1 MLKHA
6 PWIRVGRDILV
17 EYEQCILEGREVEQ
31 YKKAVQALAD
41 LPETEMF
48 AAEDAITELCAK
60 MANSP
65 IRADYP
71 YVEPSTLPEILAE
84 SPSAV
89 NAPVLPAAPEG
100 DELLEKL
107 SGAWIGRIA
116 GCLLGKPVEGWR
128 TNLLHPVLKATDN
141 YPMHKYIM
149 AKEFSDELVK
159 EYNLYRDG
167 CFADNV
173 HGAAPID
180 DDTNYTTFALK
191 LVSRYGRDFKPDDV
205 LEAWLAWIPM
215 LACCTAERV
224 AYRNAAMGLWAPE
237 TATHK
242 NPYREWIGAQI
253 RGDFFG
259 YINPGNPA
267 AAAEMAFRDASISH
281 VKNGIYGE
289 MYIAAMIAAAAV
301 TTDIR
306 AIIDA
311 GLAYVPAKSRLTED
325 VKKIIALYDDGKTAE
340 EIMEAIHAQYN
351 EHSANDWCYT
361 NSNAMIVT
369 MALLCGGGDFGK
381 SICLAV
387 QPGFDTDCNGATVG
401 SIVGIMNGEKS
412 IDPYWYAPFEKRL
425 HTSISGYNL
434 VEVDDLAKK
443 TAALVK

>member
-31 YKKAVQALAD
+31 YKKAAEALAD

-48 AAEDAITELCAK
+48 AAEEAITELCAK

-100 DELLEKL
+100 DALLEKL

-173 HGAAPID
+173 HYAAPID

-191 LVSRYGRDFKPDDV
+191 LVTRYGRDFKPDDV

-215 LACCTAERV
+215 LATCTAERV

-325 VKKIIALYDDGKTAE
+325 IKKIIALYDDGRTAE

-401 SIVGIMNGEKS
+401 SIVGIMNGEKG